1 MAMVASVAAAGE
13 ATVTDEFVIEA
24 PFARVTEWVD
34 SSASKIRESCNVEL
48 VEQAA
53 DVLTL
58 KRQNNRG
65 LWVWKQRESVTRSKG
80 RFTYVSSLVE
90 SLEGGISRLDGTVTI
105 EEVGGRTKVSA
116 KTAAVVDGIRD
127 RDVQFDLRARA
138 RRVKNIM
145 QENLE

>member
-1 MAMVASVAAAGE
+1 
-13 ATVTDEFVIEA
+13 
-24 PFARVTEWVD
+24 VTEWVD